1 MNIQASHAEM
11 KKVGDL
17 LLEAMSIER
26 DLTGLLAESP
36 EDRSVIKLR
45 NEYGK
50 IVNQLAVDYEMAIN
64 GYLKELTS
72 TVEYSS
78 AIRVFLPV
86 NRNRCERLS
95 R

>member
-1 MNIQASHAEM
+1 MNIHVSHTEM

-45 NEYGK
+45 KEYGK
-50 IVNQLAVDYEMAIN
+50 IVDQLAIDYELAIN
-64 GYLKELTS
+64 SYLKELTS
-72 TVEYSS
+72 TLDSSS
-78 AIRVFLPV
+78 ASIQVFLPA
-86 NRNRCERLS
+86 NRTRCIPR
-95 R
+95 